1 MSPIKWFIDQ
11 TAFGYEISK
20 RTKNTTFKEFFKNKF
35 VTIVLEAK
43 LINDTKATVNLKKDN
58 SSLKFKYARIVNPIF
73 RKEKSYN
80 YFLISQNAYFN
91 NNLFN
96 CDIEIT
102 NKGESFD
109 SLSKQLK
116 KKISFKYT
124 HNKQLTKLYSR
135 KMNLGKF
142 YPEADHFKTNKL
154 ILTSVN
160 KNFIKD
166 TYDVMISPNCS
177 MFIYLYLQKLKNLYL
192 VYDLTIGPGGE
203 FEDEYDECFQTYS
216 DDFTSSRYTKYYG
229 WAKNEDKQFKLTIK

>member
-1 MSPIKWFIDQ
+1 MTLIKWFIDQ
-11 TAFGYEISK
+11 TPFGFEISK
-20 RTKNTTFKEFFKNKF
+20 RAKNTTFKEFFENKF
-35 VTIVLEAK
+35 TTIVLEAK
-43 LINDTKATVNLKKDN
+43 LINNTKATVNLKKDN

-80 YFLISQNAYFN
+80 YFLVSQNAYFN

-102 NKGESFD
+102 NKNESFD

-124 HNKQLTKLYSR
+124 HNKKFTKLYSR
-135 KMNLGKF
+135 TFNLGKF
-142 YPEADHFKTNKL
+142 YPEADLFKTNKL

-177 MFIYLYLQKLKNLYL
+177 MFILLYLQKIKNLYL
-192 VYDLTIGPGGE
+192 VYDLRIAPGGE
-203 FEDEYDECFQTYS
+203 FEDEYNECFQTYS
-216 DDFTSSRYTKYYG
+216 DAFTSSRYSKNYG
-229 WAKNEDKQFKLTIK
+229 WGNNEDQQFKLTIK